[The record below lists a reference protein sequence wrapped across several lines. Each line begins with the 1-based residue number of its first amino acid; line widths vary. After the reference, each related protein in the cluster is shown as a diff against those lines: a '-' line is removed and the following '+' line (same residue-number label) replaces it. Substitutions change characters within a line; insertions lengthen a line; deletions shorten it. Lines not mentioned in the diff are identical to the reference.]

1 VARRRLSTQILASQ
15 LTIMVAALLVGFG
28 LFVHEERGHLDQQ
41 YRQRAL
47 AIAWTVAG
55 IPVIREAMEYG
66 DSGGVVQ
73 STAERVRT
81 QSGARYVVV
90 IDLHGVR
97 HSHPTRALIGQPVE
111 EPLIALDGKAH
122 TELDHGSL
130 GDSANG
136 KVPLYGPSGNLVG
149 EVSVGIMESDVDA
162 ALYREVPTFALYTGI
177 AIAVGLAASLLL
189 ARRLKRTTF
198 GLELHEFATLLQERE
213 AMLHGIREGVLGF
226 DAAGRLTVAND
237 EARRLLN
244 LGTGGI
250 GRPLPELLP
259 PGRLRDVLSGEVPG
273 PDETVLTDA
282 HCLTV
287 NRMPVRLQGREL
299 GAVVTLRD
307 RTELVEVLR
316 ELDSVR
322 GLTDALR
329 AQQHEFANRMH
340 TVAGLVEL
348 GDQAQAMA
356 FIAETEASRAGAA
369 ESIRERIDNLVV
381 AALVLAKQTVAAERG
396 VRLDLSADSWLSAPA
411 TTEPAPGQ
419 SRVLLTVL
427 GNLLDNAI
435 DAAASG
441 TGERW
446 VELSLTGDEQG
457 ATVKVSDSG
466 PGVPADRLADV
477 FRDGYTTK
485 TPRGQLRRG
494 LGLALVHRVVSQAGG
509 SVEVRPG
516 PGAVF
521 TVRLPAPLAQA
532 APLPAAPLPAAPVE
546 GPGPLLEP
554 VQ

>member
-162 ALYREVPTFALYTGI
+162 ALYREVPAFALYTGI

-532 APLPAAPLPAAPVE
+532 APLPAAPVE

>member
-97 HSHPTRALIGQPVE
+97 HSHPTLALIGQPVE
-111 EPLIALDGKAH
+111 EPLIALDGNAH

-162 ALYREVPTFALYTGI
+162 ALYREVPAFALYTGI

-441 TGERW
+441 TGEHW

-457 ATVKVSDSG
+457 VTVKVSDSG

-521 TVRLPAPLAQA
+521 TVRLPAPLAQ
-532 APLPAAPLPAAPVE
+532 PAPLPAAPVE

>member
-1 VARRRLSTQILASQ
+1 MARRRLSSQILASQ

-28 LFVHEERGHLDQQ
+28 LFVHMERGHLDQE

-73 STAERVRT
+73 STAERVRW
-81 QSGARYVVV
+81 QSRAAYVVV

-97 HSHPTRALIGQPVE
+97 HSHPTPALIGQPVE
-111 EPLIALDGKAH
+111 EPLIALDGKEH

-130 GDSANG
+130 GLSANG
-136 KVPLYGPSGNLVG
+136 KVPLYGPSNNLVG

-162 ALYREVPTFALYTGI
+162 ELWREVPGFALYTGI
-177 AIAVGLAASLLL
+177 ALLVGLAASLLL

-213 AMLHGIREGVLGF
+213 AMLHGIREGVLGV
-226 DAAGRLTVAND
+226 DAQGRLTVAND
-237 EARRLLN
+237 EARRLLD

-250 GRPLPELLP
+250 GRPLSELLP

-340 TVAGLVEL
+340 TLAGLVEL

-356 FIAETEASRAGAA
+356 FIAETEAAQAGAA
-369 ESIRERIDNLVV
+369 ESIRERIDNPVV

-396 VRLDLSADSWLSAPA
+396 VRLELSADSWLSAPSA
-411 TTEPAPGQ
+411 ADAAPGQ

-441 TGERW
+441 TGQRR
-446 VELSLTGDEQG
+446 VELSLTGDEYG
-457 ATVKVSDSG
+457 ATVRVSDSG
-466 PGVPADRLADV
+466 PGVPAGSVEDI

-485 TPRGQLRRG
+485 APRGHLRRG

-509 SVEVRPG
+509 TVEVRPG

-521 TVRLPAPLAQA
+521 TVRLPAPA
-532 APLPAAPLPAAPVE
+532 
-546 GPGPLLEP
+546 LEP
-554 VQ
+554 AP

>member
-1 VARRRLSTQILASQ
+1 MARRRLSTQILASQ

-28 LFVHEERGHLDQQ
+28 LFVRMERGHLDQQ

-55 IPVIREAMEYG
+55 IPLIREAMEYG
-66 DSGGVVQ
+66 DSGVVQ
-73 STAERVRT
+73 STAERVRM
-81 QSGARYVVV
+81 QSGAAYIVV
-90 IDLHGVR
+90 IDMNRVR
-97 HSHPTRALIGQPVE
+97 HSHPTPALIGQPVE

-130 GDSANG
+130 GPSANG
-136 KVPLYGPSGNLVG
+136 KVPLYGPSGNMVG
-149 EVSVGIMESDVDA
+149 EVSVGILERDVDA
-162 ALYREVPTFALYTGI
+162 ALERELPWVALYTGI
-177 AIAVGLAASLLL
+177 AMAVGLAASLLL
-189 ARRLKRTTF
+189 AHRLKRTTF

-226 DAAGRLTVAND
+226 DADGRLTVAND
-237 EARRLLN
+237 EARRLLK
-244 LGTGGI
+244 LGTGGL
-250 GRPLPELLP
+250 GRPLTELLP

-340 TVAGLVEL
+340 TLAGLIEL
-348 GDQAQAMA
+348 GDQAQAAA
-356 FIAETEASRAGAA
+356 FIAETEATQAGAA
-369 ESIRERIDNLVV
+369 ESIRERIDDPVV
-381 AALVLAKQTVAAERG
+381 AALVMAKHTVAAERG
-396 VRLDLSADSWLSAPA
+396 VRLDLSEDSWLAGPA
-411 TTEPAPGQ
+411 SSTVAQGQ
-419 SRVLLTVL
+419 PRVLLTVL

-435 DAAASG
+435 DAAAEG
-441 TGERW
+441 TGERR
-446 VELSLTGDEQG
+446 VELSLSGDERG
-457 ATVKVSDSG
+457 ATVRVSDSG
-466 PGVPADRLADV
+466 HGVPADCLDDI

-485 TPRGQLRRG
+485 APRGQLRRG
-494 LGLALVHRVVSQAGG
+494 LGLALVHRVVTQAGG
-509 SVEVRPG
+509 TVEVRPG

-521 TVRLPAPLAQA
+521 TVRLPAD
-532 APLPAAPLPAAPVE
+532 V
-546 GPGPLLEP
+546 LEP
-554 VQ
+554 VP